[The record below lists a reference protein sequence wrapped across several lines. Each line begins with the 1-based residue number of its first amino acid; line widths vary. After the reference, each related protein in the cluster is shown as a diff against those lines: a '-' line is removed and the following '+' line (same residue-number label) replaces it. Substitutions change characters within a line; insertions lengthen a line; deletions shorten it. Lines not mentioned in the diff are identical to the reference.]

1 MISTY
6 VSWQGSYKF
15 LYLISQSVKILMEI
29 RIFWSLNM
37 FLLFFNESI
46 LWNFN
51 FLFLSI
57 LLWFFWRLL
66 YGLRILVWLRNK
78 VKFWL
83 ILIQILDSFF
93 KEKLSYCEHL
103 LIFLFE
109 FFNLDLLSVG
119 VKLSKSI
126 WIVATD
132 HWIKPKIFL
141 NSLVFRMRGKH
152 IIQ

>member
-66 YGLRILVWLRNK
+66 YGLSILVCLRNK

-126 WIVATD
+126 WIITYQG
-132 HWIKPKIFL
+132 IKSKIFL